1 MQNIE
6 METED
11 TPFVIAARCHLPQ
24 GDGFLAAAGKFPAQL
39 KGVPL
44 VELPSECEA
53 ERFREGETLW
63 KFVLPKPLASALA

>member
-44 VELPSECEA
+44 GELPSECEA
-53 ERFREGETLW
+53 EGVATQ
-63 KFVLPKPLASALA
+63 KTSAEADVFAWCIIF